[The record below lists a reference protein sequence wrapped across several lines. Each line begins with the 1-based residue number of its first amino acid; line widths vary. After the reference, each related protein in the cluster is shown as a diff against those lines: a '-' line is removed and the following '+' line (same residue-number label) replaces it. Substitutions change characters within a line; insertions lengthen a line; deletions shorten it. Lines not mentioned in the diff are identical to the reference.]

1 MSNNKQSSVEQ
12 VVTQQVINIIKNSPQ
27 CMDSVRQ
34 VPCDDY
40 QARFGA
46 HIRAKYGIISH
57 NIIDWTE
64 VAKQVS
70 AVL

>member
-1 MSNNKQSSVEQ
+1 MDKLL
-12 VVTQQVINIIKNSPQ
+12 TQQVVSILLACPQ
-27 CMDSVRQ
+27 CLQSVKQ

>member
-1 MSNNKQSSVEQ
+1 MDKLL
-12 VVTQQVINIIKNSPQ
+12 TQQVINIIKNSPQ

-46 HIRAKYGIISH
+46 FIRAKYGIISH

-64 VAKQVS
+64 VTKQVS